1 MDRSV
6 LEVGGAVW
14 AWLVRG
20 AVWAGLS
27 STCTKKSP
35 SSVFMDPSNNGRT
48 PQAIAVSDKSLLGLA
63 LSLRAENGT
72 TVELNLGLGT
82 RLSETSPF
90 WTPELKT
97 PLHVQ

>member
-1 MDRSV
+1 MDRSI

-35 SSVFMDPSNNGRT
+35 SPVLMNPSNNGRT
-48 PQAIAVSDKSLLGLA
+48 PQAIAVSDKSVLGLA
-63 LSLRAENGT
+63 LPLRASIEMG
-72 TVELNLGLGT
+72 LQWNLV
-82 RLSETSPF
+82 SVWE
-90 WTPELKT
+90 
-97 PLHVQ
+97 